1 MSNDVALA
9 LQSWWQ
15 MPALPAAEDDDDDG
29 GGGGGGGDGGD
40 GGDGDE
46 GLLRQGPG
54 PASEPSPLG
63 PRVGGGGAAHAGPS
77 SRKKK
82 DS

>member
-29 GGGGGGGDGGD
+29 GGGGGGGG

-63 PRVGGGGAAHAGPS
+63 PRAGGGGAAHAGPS